1 VVEKAYIF
9 LIRFVCQ
16 NRENQA
22 IILEYI

>member
-16 NRENQA
+16 NREN
-22 IILEYI
+22 